1 VSDSTNP
8 VTESPIAIASPDTTA
23 MSRPANADVNR
34 EQSAWRRLIPLAML
48 AIDFVAISLA
58 FYTAWYIRY
67 VMQIG
72 GDVDPGDYVDYSVY
86 APLQLVLAAFLPI
99 HFAFARLYR
108 LPMASIVDIGVAVVY
123 SASFSAILLYA
134 GTAMLRYPA
143 SSRFTFFYVWALAIV
158 AVLIGRALLGSLMGV
173 LHRRGFAIERVLIVG
188 DTNRGRMVMQGLAA
202 QRNRGYQVV
211 GFLGET
217 AGEDF
222 GRFRSLG
229 TIEQLARVVEDYEV
243 SQVIV
248 ALPPALHEK
257 VLPTL
262 DECRRGGLTFKVIPD
277 LYEMRLS
284 LVDTDTVLGIPLIGL
299 REVSIEGW
307 NQVVKRAID
316 VVVSSLAVLVASPFM
331 AAIAIVIKLESPGGP
346 VIFRHTRIGKDGEP
360 FTMFKFRSMTPNAA
374 DERPSLES
382 QNEAIGPLFK
392 IRHDPRLTRVGGFIR
407 KFSMDE
413 IPQLI
418 NVLRGDMSLVGPRPP
433 IPSEVE
439 QYEEWHKKRL
449 AVSPGMT
456 GLWQVSGRSE
466 LDFDEMVMYD
476 IYYIEH
482 WSLSLDFRILLRTI
496 PTVLCGGGAF

>member
-1 VSDSTNP
+1 M
-8 VTESPIAIASPDTTA
+8 ESPIVIAAPGTPVITGPA
-23 MSRPANADVNR
+23 AAESRR
-34 EQSAWRRLIPLAML
+34 QESGWRRLVPYALL
-48 AIDFVAISLA
+48 VIDFAAISLA
-58 FYTAWYIRY
+58 FYAAWYIRY

-72 GDVDPGDYVDYSVY
+72 GDVEPGDYVDYSVY
-86 APLQLVLAAFLPI
+86 APLQIILALILPLQLQL
-99 HFAFARLYR
+99 AGLYR
-108 LPMASIVDIGVAVVY
+108 LPMPPTADIGMAVVR
-123 SASFSAILLYA
+123 SANFGVIMLFA

-143 SSRFTFFYVWALAIV
+143 SSRFTFIYVWALAIV
-158 AVLIGRALLGSLMGV
+158 AVLAGRALAGSLMGF

-188 DTNRGRMVMQGLAA
+188 DTSRGRMVMQSLAA

-222 GRFRSLG
+222 GRFRALG

-262 DECRRGGLTFKVIPD
+262 DQCRRDGLTFKVIPD

-299 REVSIEGW
+299 CEVTIQGW

-316 VVVSSLAVLVASPFM
+316 VVVSSLALLVFSPLM
-331 AAIAIVIKLESPGGP
+331 GAIALIIKLESPGGP
-346 VIFRHTRIGKDGEP
+346 VIFRHTRVGKDGEP
-360 FTMFKFRSMTPNAA
+360 FIMFKFRSMRPNAA
-374 DERPSLES
+374 DERSALEA
-382 QNEAIGPLFK
+382 QNEASGPLFK
-392 IRHDPRLTRVGGFIR
+392 MRHDPRLTRVGRFIR

-413 IPQLI
+413 LPQLI

-433 IPSEVE
+433 IPPEVE

-466 LDFDEMVMYD
+466 LDFTEMVMYD